1 MQKQTTDLTG
11 QHEPPDTTNAALKRE
26 TKQLTSKRLSDSKSI
41 KPAKTPDTNQGIR
54 LVSYD
59 TIRALLEVEG
69 QMPCL
74 RTVARQIRRH
84 SDIIHPVRVG
94 RYLAVPAEQVD
105 KFIARL
111 RGDKPRRTIYL

>member
-1 MQKQTTDLTG
+1 MTDLTG
-11 QHEPPDTTNAALKRE
+11 QHEPPDSTNPVLKRGS
-26 TKQLTSKRLSDSKSI
+26 KQLTSNCLPDSKPI
-41 KPAKTPDTNQGIR
+41 NPPKTPDTNQGSR

-111 RGDKPRRTIYL
+111 RGDRPRRTIYL